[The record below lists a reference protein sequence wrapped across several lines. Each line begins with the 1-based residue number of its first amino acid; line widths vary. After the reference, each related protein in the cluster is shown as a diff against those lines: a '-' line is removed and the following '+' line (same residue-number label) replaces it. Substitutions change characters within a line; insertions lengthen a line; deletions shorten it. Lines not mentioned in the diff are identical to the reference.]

1 MSTLSKLRKIKISYQ
16 YQKTVLK
23 KPILK
28 PKLILSGDWLQSAG
42 FEIGENVIISVSN
55 NLLIIEKIDN
65 ENNNSRL

>member
-1 MSTLSKLRKIKISYQ
+1 MSTLSNLRKIKISYQ
-16 YQKTVLK
+16 YQKTVFK

-28 PKLILSGDWLQSAG
+28 PKLILSGDWLQRAG

-55 NLLIIEKIDN
+55 NLLIIQKIDN